1 MNASLHIDLTD
12 DVDDKKFFLK
22 RQFVVCV
29 YDETNYIVIKKI
41 IIKWRCWESERW
53 YILWERLKLIKFS
66 NSSSFLNRKERDVKI
81 YSLKLCP
88 IKKYFIYLLTKMA
101 WHRHE

>member
-41 IIKWRCWESERW
+41 IIK
-53 YILWERLKLIKFS
+53 
-66 NSSSFLNRKERDVKI
+66 
-81 YSLKLCP
+81 
-88 IKKYFIYLLTKMA
+88 
-101 WHRHE
+101 